1 MITSLISHLEGVQYN
16 PLSDTE
22 ISMPDL
28 APGIFQDNNSKQ
40 LGKKFK
46 DTLFRLQALQL
57 YWIIFT
63 VRCIKIKI
71 NFEVS
76 DDSDWTMISPGTT
89 TVISS
94 DTTAMIHYRPS
105 EKRLLNLVQVT
116 FESVKTNIYEEEEC
130 SEVPVD
136 IYKNLEWQ

>member
-1 MITSLISHLEGVQYN
+1 
-16 PLSDTE
+16 
-22 ISMPDL
+22 
-28 APGIFQDNNSKQ
+28 
-40 LGKKFK
+40 
-46 DTLFRLQALQL
+46 
-57 YWIIFT
+57 
-63 VRCIKIKI
+63 
-71 NFEVS
+71 
-76 DDSDWTMISPGTT
+76 MISPGTT

-105 EKRLLNLVQVT
+105 EKRLLNLLQVT